1 MVLGMQ
7 PGVTLLRP
15 RMEEETDREEDGQAE
30 RRDAF
35 LSGAVADAAVAAID
49 GQVAAVAASW
59 TTRKRTRNPK
69 KIGSKK

>member
-1 MVLGMQ
+1 MQ

-49 GQVAAVAASW
+49 GQVAAVAAS
-59 TTRKRTRNPK
+59 
-69 KIGSKK
+69 